1 MAFLMQCLVLKSQMQ
16 LNVSIST
23 LLLSDLTS
31 TTKISDMTK
40 MAFSYSIQLKM
51 IKISTVSETQ
61 EVIKNDVF

>member
-1 MAFLMQCLVLKSQMQ
+1 MAFLMQCLVLKSQKQ

-31 TTKISDMTK
+31 TSKISDMTK
-40 MAFSYSIQLKM
+40 MAFSYSIQLKI